1 MEMEEVEIVNNMDD
15 KKIVKKFILSTLE
28 GLLDEIDKL
37 KIKINKKNNYIEY
50 LIKVDDK
57 DYGKVIG
64 KDGRNLKAI
73 KTLFNSITS
82 KLKISANINFDIPKL
97 KKK

>member
-1 MEMEEVEIVNNMDD
+1 MNE
-15 KKIVKKFILSTLE
+15 KKIIKNFILSTLI
-28 GLLDEIDKL
+28 GLVDNIDNL
-37 KIKINKKNNYIEY
+37 VIKINKKSNYNEY

-73 KTLFNSITS
+73 KTLFNAITV
-82 KLKISANINFDIPKL
+82 KLKFPANINFDIPKL